1 MSKLTSID
9 AGIQPTSEEN
19 DAEHHMEARPA
30 ATKVREDI
38 GHEFHVFWKM
48 MRGRSLRISPIPL

>member
-1 MSKLTSID
+1 MQLINQES
-9 AGIQPTSEEN
+9 SE
-19 DAEHHMEARPA
+19 EHHMEARPA